1 MKNQAVYEDI
11 TERERLQV
19 QNALLSEYEAPILSE
34 IFSGKKELYVLDIGC
49 SDGEK
54 TVSRF
59 SDDAVSSAVGIEYN
73 IASVRRANDKFGGG
87 KFTFYCCDAETDEM
101 NRLLSKLTRRDRS
114 APDGRGENFRGF
126 DLIYM
131 SFVLMH
137 LRDGKALLSRLKPYL
152 ADGGT
157 LFIIDA
163 DDGMSTLSLDDGGLL
178 PEFLSMLSEDCYGGK
193 RDSGRI
199 IPDLLAECG
208 YTDITEK
215 CGGVFAGRGSEN
227 KKKKEAI
234 FRTYFSFL
242 PEDVDILL
250 RDEKSGK
257 DEKEKYESWKSWL
270 DVNYRKLHREI
281 VSDESEIFMG
291 TRMITCR
298 KDGSVK

>member
-11 TERERLQV
+11 IERERLSV
-19 QNALLSEYEAPILSE
+19 QNALLSEYEMPILSG
-34 IFSGKKELYVLDIGC
+34 IFSEKKGLYVLDIGC

-54 TVSRF
+54 TVARF
-59 SDDAVSSAVGIEYN
+59 SSDAVSSAVGIEYN
-73 IASVRRANDKFGGG
+73 DASVRRANEKFGGG
-87 KFTFYCCDAETDEM
+87 KFSFYCCDVETD
-101 NRLLSKLTRRDRS
+101 RLSVLLSKLTHRDRS
-114 APDGRGENFRGF
+114 ASDGRGENFRGF
-126 DLIYM
+126 DVIYM

-137 LRDGKALLSRLKPYL
+137 LRDGKALLTRLKPYL

-157 LFIIDA
+157 LLIIDA
-163 DDGMSTLSLDDGGLL
+163 DDGMSTLTPDDGGLL
-178 PEFLSMLSEDCYGGK
+178 PEFLSMLSEDRYGGR

-208 YTDITEK
+208 YTGITEK
-215 CGGVFAGRGSEN
+215 CGGVFAGRGSDN
-227 KKKKEAI
+227 RKKKEAI

-242 PEDVDILL
+242 PEDVKILL
-250 RDEKSGK
+250 RDEKN
-257 DEKEKYESWKSWL
+257 EKEKYESWKKWL

-298 KDGSVK
+298 KDGSGE